1 MYDDHSYYSESVKE
15 REREKNMGKKLW
27 RVLIDT
33 TITNA
38 YYVNAKTESDA
49 IDSAYVKWDDED
61 KEVRYTGSALSG
73 TRNSNFSSIEECKKE
88 SV

>member
-33 TITNA
+33 TVTNV

-49 IDSAYVKWDDED
+49 IDSAYVKWNVGYMFGVD
-61 KEVRYTGSALSG
+61 GSALSG
-73 TRNSNFSSIEECKKE
+73 TRNSNFSSIEDCKKE